1 VFIRRVLAVGG
12 QAVVVVAVVALV
24 LGSVLGQP
32 ILLGFVETGSMEPT
46 LNPGDGFVAIPTQLA
61 GPVEEGD
68 VVVFRAEEIQGGGL
82 TTHRVV
88 GETERGFITRG
99 DANPFTDQDNEEPPV
114 KRAQIVAVAWQPG
127 GGVVAIPAL
136 GSAVG
141 WVTSVI
147 DTVQRRLAILLG
159 SRSLLGTQGL
169 AYLLFAASMLLY
181 AFDVWRE
188 SDRDDDRKRS
198 RSRSTGTNT
207 RLAIAAMAGI
217 LVLAATVAMV
227 APAGAQQSGV
237 VSAEFDS
244 PGARVVE
251 QGTSETRPYAVRN
264 GGLLPAAVFLE
275 PGSDMVAVEPREA
288 RVAAG
293 STLNASVTITAPP
306 ETGYY
311 RWYVE
316 EHRYL
321 AVLPQAHIRALYEVH
336 PWLPILAIDAL
347 IGVPFYLLGVFLVGT
362 GRVRRRSREGPSTT
376 DRVLARLK

>member
-1 VFIRRVLAVGG
+1 
-12 QAVVVVAVVALV
+12 
-24 LGSVLGQP
+24 
-32 ILLGFVETGSMEPT
+32 
-46 LNPGDGFVAIPTQLA
+46 
-61 GPVEEGD
+61 
-68 VVVFRAEEIQGGGL
+68 
-82 TTHRVV
+82 
-88 GETERGFITRG
+88 
-99 DANPFTDQDNEEPPV
+99 
-114 KRAQIVAVAWQPG
+114 
-127 GGVVAIPAL
+127 
-136 GSAVG
+136 
-141 WVTSVI
+141 
-147 DTVQRRLAILLG
+147 
-159 SRSLLGTQGL
+159 
-169 AYLLFAASMLLY
+169 MLLY

-188 SDRDDDRKRS
+188 SDRDDDRERS

-217 LVLAATVAMV
+217 LVLAATIAMV

-244 PGARVVE
+244 PGSRVVQ

-264 GGLLPAAVFLE
+264 GGLLPVTVFLE
-275 PGSDMVAVEPREA
+275 PGSEMVAVEPREA

-293 STLNASVTITAPP
+293 ATLNASVTITAPP

-321 AVLPQAHIRALYEVH
+321 AILPQAHVRALYEVH